1 MISILEH
8 RKRDA
13 SVSVIV
19 RTSTCSFD
27 QLSMLKDLT
36 FEMCVPSLRCMAA
49 QRMHRNT
56 PRLHDAQAGFREWQ
70 SAQRLLPGTPWTSS
84 CRTFSFRAAW
94 RLLCAPDMVAHGS
107 VACSVGRLHGGTGR
121 GKRSLFC

>member
-56 PRLHDAQAGFREWQ
+56 PSYKENSDGQPRIRI
-70 SAQRLLPGTPWTSS
+70 
-84 CRTFSFRAAW
+84 
-94 RLLCAPDMVAHGS
+94 M
-107 VACSVGRLHGGTGR
+107 
-121 GKRSLFC
+121 